1 KTLIW
6 LFDTINEHVHDNKLT
21 LSEPLDH
28 VLSNLL
34 AFKEA
39 LPASI
44 NINVQLNKLKSYLM
58 SAKKDK
64 ESKETQKTEDALEE
78 EPKESISVGFKGST
92 KLLQLFKKIE
102 LCMEL
107 SNQNRQF
114 EAALFYKDI
123 QEELTNF
130 DPITYFPE
138 VFIPFYRNLSKS
150 YVKIQSF
157 IENSQDTLE
166 WHIAEQM
173 YKSSP
178 EALVSGGEIYQA
190 EELKNTHEV
199 SDFIREHQSI
209 LPSMGVINDKS
220 YSRISQAII
229 GDEEV
234 EQEESA
240 ESTIE
245 EQEASDDYSVVDN
258 DRRHIQIQKESG
270 HQGNRDRLDE
280 IADEHAFDFEFD

>member
-1 KTLIW
+1 MNEDIPKLIYDLRYQDALELIMQELEQEEVEVTLDFLSYACVCAYIVKGVCLEQLDVLTAFVKSEGFDSNKVKKNTKTLIW

-107 SNQNRQF
+107 SNQNRQSLRAM
-114 EAALFYKDI
+114 EC
-123 QEELTNF
+123 
-130 DPITYFPE
+130 
-138 VFIPFYRNLSKS
+138 
-150 YVKIQSF
+150 
-157 IENSQDTLE
+157 
-166 WHIAEQM
+166 
-173 YKSSP
+173 
-178 EALVSGGEIYQA
+178 
-190 EELKNTHEV
+190 
-199 SDFIREHQSI
+199 
-209 LPSMGVINDKS
+209 
-220 YSRISQAII
+220 
-229 GDEEV
+229 
-234 EQEESA
+234 
-240 ESTIE
+240 
-245 EQEASDDYSVVDN
+245 
-258 DRRHIQIQKESG
+258 
-270 HQGNRDRLDE
+270 
-280 IADEHAFDFEFD
+280 